1 VEDLRAED
9 RVPPLVKAAMAH
21 LNLVMIHPFRDG
33 NGRMARC
40 LQTLVLA
47 REGIVASPFVSIE
60 EYLGANTEAYYRVLA
75 EVGQGIWQP
84 KRDARPWIRFVL
96 TAHYR
101 QAQTMVRRAEEA
113 ERRWNLLT
121 QEALKLQ
128 LPERSIPALFNASL
142 RFRLRNADYREVAE
156 VNDTIASRDLG
167 RLVAAGM
174 LAAKGERRG
183 RFYVATPKLMALNES
198 IRAERKPIEDPFETP
213 LSETLG
219 L

>member
-1 VEDLRAED
+1 
-9 RVPPLVKAAMAH
+9 
-21 LNLVMIHPFRDG
+21 
-33 NGRMARC
+33 
-40 LQTLVLA
+40 
-47 REGIVASPFVSIE
+47 
-60 EYLGANTEAYYRVLA
+60 
-75 EVGQGIWQP
+75 
-84 KRDARPWIRFVL
+84 
-96 TAHYR
+96 
-101 QAQTMVRRAEEA
+101 MVRRAEEA